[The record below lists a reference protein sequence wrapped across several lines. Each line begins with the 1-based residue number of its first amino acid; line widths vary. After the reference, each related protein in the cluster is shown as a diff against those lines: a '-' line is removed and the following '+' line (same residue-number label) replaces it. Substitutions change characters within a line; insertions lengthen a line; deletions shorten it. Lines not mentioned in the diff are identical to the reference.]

1 MKLLRGLLIAVLV
14 LVSAILAPILW
25 LTGRIAVGPNPRAR
39 RRKQKP
45 AVPLSD
51 ADLARAEQQL
61 GFPLPEDLRD
71 FYLSGR
77 HHRSAPCGEFYSL
90 KQAVK
95 EYRMLT
101 GKPYGPNGEDWP
113 ANLFPFEDLLHGY
126 GAYDRDTG
134 LITQWDP
141 DELAGGEESTA
152 AWKRSFQPTG
162 KTLTEYLSR

>member
-1 MKLLRGLLIAVLV
+1 MKLLRALLIIVAL

-25 LTGRIAVGPNPRAR
+25 LTGRMAVGPNPRAL

-45 AVPLSD
+45 AKPLREVD
-51 ADLARAEQQL
+51 LAAAEKRLGFALPADLRT
-61 GFPLPEDLRD
+61 
-71 FYLSGR
+71 FYRSGR

-126 GAYDRDTG
+126 AAFDRDTG
-134 LITQWDP
+134 LVTEWDP
-141 DELAGGEESTA
+141 DEIAGGNESKA

-162 KTLTEYLSR
+162 KTLEEYLAR